1 MVINFKCM
9 TNKLV
14 KGLLFLIALVCYN
27 VASAQLQTCPTN
39 INFADGTLTHWFAYT
54 GTFIQNTNR
63 APSIKQAYDTVSRLP
78 SGTIGAVTIPEY
90 GGSSMV
96 GIEVLTSSAID
107 PFGGFSTLPNINGYQ
122 YNYAI
127 KIGSTSVSSAP
138 GGFFR
143 GVGYV
148 INVPLGTG
156 PYTMTVAEWTDGYHF
171 LKPLRKHTSLYKGLY
186 QVVH

>member
-1 MVINFKCM
+1 MI
-9 TNKLV
+9 NKLV
-14 KGLLFLIALVCYN
+14 KGFFFLIALVCYN

-63 APSIKQAYDTVSRLP
+63 APSIKQAYDTISTLP

-90 GGSSMV
+90 GGSSMI
-96 GIEVLTSSAID
+96 GIEVLTSPTID
-107 PFGGFSTLPNINGYQ
+107 PFGGFTTLPNINGYQ

-127 KIGSTSVSSAP
+127 KIGSTSVSSVP

-148 INVPLGTG
+148 INVPVGTG
-156 PYTMTVAEWTDGYHF
+156 PF
-171 LKPLRKHTSLYKGLY
+171 PKPLRKHKSL
-186 QVVH
+186 